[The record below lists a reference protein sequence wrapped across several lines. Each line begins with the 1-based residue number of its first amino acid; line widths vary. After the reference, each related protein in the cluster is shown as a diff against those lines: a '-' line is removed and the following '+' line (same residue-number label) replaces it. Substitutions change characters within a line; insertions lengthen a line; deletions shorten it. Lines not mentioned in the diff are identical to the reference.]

1 MSRISKG
8 TRGRKGH
15 FKLCLDIGNKVQWKA
30 FKEKRDI
37 IKTVFRRVELA
48 VAHKDIR
55 EKKIQC
61 NVRQKERNERDE

>member
-1 MSRISKG
+1 MPG
-8 TRGRKGH
+8 
-15 FKLCLDIGNKVQWKA
+15 LIGNKVQWKA